1 MRASAVRVDDDA
13 LDLIAEA
20 TAAACGIDRRHR
32 IVYWN
37 DAMAALLG
45 WTSRDA
51 LGRNCYDVFAGHDV
65 FGNICCFQDCGVAV
79 ASLCGETVAPFVM
92 DVRHRDG
99 TPLRLVTRTVAVP
112 SPGAAYRCLVHLFEQ
127 GDGAA
132 LATILT
138 RLRSVVAPKPEPPT
152 GPAVERHASVTLT
165 RREHEVLEFIAAGYG
180 SVNIAARLGLSH
192 ATVRSHVQRLLQRLE
207 VHSQA
212 EAVSVAFRRGLL
224 GGDKEGGEGR
234 IRIDE

>member
-20 TAAACGIDRRHR
+20 AAAACGIDRRHR

-37 DAMAALLG
+37 DAVAALLG

-79 ASLCGETVAPFVM
+79 ASLRGETVVPFVM

-99 TPLRLVTRTVAVP
+99 TPLHLVTRTVAVP
-112 SPGAAYRCLVHLFEQ
+112 SPGADYRCLVHLFEH

-138 RLRSVVAPKPEPPT
+138 RLRAVVAPKPEPPA

-165 RREHEVLEFIAAGYG
+165 RREQEVLELIAAGYG
-180 SVNIAARLGLSH
+180 SLNIAARLGLSH
-192 ATVRSHVQRLLQRLE
+192 ATVRSHIQRLLRRLE
-207 VHSQA
+207 VHSQV
-212 EAVSVAFRRGLL
+212 EAVSLAFRRGLL
-224 GGDKEGGEGR
+224 GGDKDGGDSR
-234 IRIDE
+234 IRTDE

>member
-79 ASLCGETVAPFVM
+79 AVA
-92 DVRHRDG
+92 DVHQEGRQRPTAQKRDG

-112 SPGAAYRCLVHLFEQ
+112 SPGAAYRCLVHLFEH

-192 ATVRSHVQRLLQRLE
+192 ATVRSHVQRLLRRLE

-224 GGDKEGGEGR
+224 GGDEDGGDGR
-234 IRIDE
+234 IRTDE

>member
-20 TAAACGIDRRHR
+20 AAAACGIDRRHR

-37 DAMAALLG
+37 DAVAALLG

-51 LGRNCYDVFAGHDV
+51 
-65 FGNICCFQDCGVAV
+65 
-79 ASLCGETVAPFVM
+79 P
-92 DVRHRDG
+92 
-99 TPLRLVTRTVAVP
+99 PLRLATRTVAVP

-138 RLRSVVAPKPEPPT
+138 RLRSVVAPKPEPPA

-180 SVNIAARLGLSH
+180 SVNIA
-192 ATVRSHVQRLLQRLE
+192 
-207 VHSQA
+207 
-212 EAVSVAFRRGLL
+212 
-224 GGDKEGGEGR
+224 
-234 IRIDE
+234 